1 MGLLSRLGAKYKGT
15 FFFALFY
22 LMVGVLNFVILG
34 IYGQNL
40 FHVALI
46 AVLSLIAAFGL
57 YRLQNWTLWLV
68 VAIFFIATTHIA
80 FMLNAFWTIYVAN
93 PDITNL
99 FSVLTWMMYL
109 ILTWTAT
116 LYIAAKR
123 KNLT

>member
-1 MGLLSRLGAKYKGT
+1 MGLLSKLGAKNKGI

-34 IYGQNL
+34 VYGQNL

-80 FMLNAFWTIYVAN
+80 FMLNAFWTIYVTH
-93 PDITNL
+93 PDISNL
-99 FSVLTWMMYL
+99 FAVFAWVIYL
-109 ILTWTAT
+109 ILTWIAT

-123 KNLT
+123 KSLT